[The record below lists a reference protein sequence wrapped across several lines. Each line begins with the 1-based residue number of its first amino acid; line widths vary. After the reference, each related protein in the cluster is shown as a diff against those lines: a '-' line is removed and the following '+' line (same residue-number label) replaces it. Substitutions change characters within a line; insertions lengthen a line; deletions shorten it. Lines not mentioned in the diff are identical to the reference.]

1 MGRRDWT
8 PGRGSDTKRPASRA
22 ACPNEG
28 TPYAPKEPKKGLSGA
43 CAPRRLNPLVEVF
56 RYDRPFKRSCNQED
70 PWPFRQLSP
79 DELHAAA
86 AELDRCLYN
95 HEEWLNGLFGT
106 LICRLRPDERDLAP
120 DAHQKCRLGQWYYSP
135 LGTATALVDQ
145 PGFAELGAEHERMH
159 QCAAEMLHA
168 SESGEIVPLDYYQRF
183 MNALKRMRMEI
194 FTLRRDIED
203 TLYALDPLTS
213 VPGRIGLLSKL
224 REQQSLVERGV
235 QPCCVAI
242 MDLDNFKSV
251 NDVYGHAAGDKV
263 LVIFAHHIAQGLRP
277 YDRIFRYGGE
287 EFLVV
292 LPDTNL
298 EEGFDILERL
308 RQELGKLPLEV
319 GAGVPLHVT
328 ASFGIA

>member
-1 MGRRDWT
+1 
-8 PGRGSDTKRPASRA
+8 
-22 ACPNEG
+22 
-28 TPYAPKEPKKGLSGA
+28 
-43 CAPRRLNPLVEVF
+43 LVPTE
-56 RYDRPFKRSCNQED
+56 Y
-70 PWPFRQLSP
+70 
-79 DELHAAA
+79 
-86 AELDRCLYN
+86 
-95 HEEWLNGLFGT
+95 
-106 LICRLRPDERDLAP
+106 
-120 DAHQKCRLGQWYYSP
+120 
-135 LGTATALVDQ
+135 
-145 PGFAELGAEHERMH
+145 ERMH
-159 QCAAEMLHA
+159 QCAAQMLRA

-224 REQQSLVERGV
+224 REQQALVERGV
-235 QPCCVAI
+235 QPCCAAI

-263 LVIFAHHIAQGLRP
+263 LVTFAHHIAQGLRP
-277 YDRIFRYGGE
+277 YDRVFRYGGE

-328 ASFGIA
+328 ASFGIAQLDPDLSVEEALERADKALYQAKADGRNRSVVWSEQMGNGAAPSRSSAA